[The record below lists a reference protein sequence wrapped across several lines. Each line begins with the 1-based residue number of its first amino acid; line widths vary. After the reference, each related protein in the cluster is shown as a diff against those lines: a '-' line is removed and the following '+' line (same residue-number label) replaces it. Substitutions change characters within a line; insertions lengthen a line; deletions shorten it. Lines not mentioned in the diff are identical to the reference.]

1 MKIASFNV
9 QHCNA
14 FLEQKINYKVIADA
28 ISELDADIVGLNEI
42 YSRGSGVR
50 LDEQTEILARMAGYG
65 YWYFARAI
73 DLHDG
78 CYGNALLSRIPII
91 DARVEPVPQTEE
103 KGARYEDRCLLCA
116 TLEGGINVRV
126 IHFGLSRGEQLNA
139 ASVVVDNLSDGKCVL
154 MGDFNVDPDS
164 DILAPIRERMKDAA
178 ELFDAPKLS
187 FPSDTPREKIDY
199 IFVSRDVKVI
209 SADIPEIV
217 ASDHRPHIAEV
228 VF

>member
-91 DARVEPVPQTEE
+91 DARVVPVPQTEE

-139 ASVVVDNLSDGKCVL
+139 ASVVVDNLSNGKCVL
-154 MGDFNVDPDS
+154 MGDFNVTPDS
-164 DILAPIRERMKDAA
+164 ALLDPIRAKMKDTA
-178 ELFDAPKLS
+178 DAFVEEKLS
-187 FPSDTPREKIDY
+187 FPSDAPDRKIDY
-199 IFVSRDVKVI
+199 IFVSPDGKVP
-209 SADIPEIV
+209 SADIPPIV
-217 ASDHRPHIAEV
+217 AADHRPHVAEV
-228 VF
+228 LF